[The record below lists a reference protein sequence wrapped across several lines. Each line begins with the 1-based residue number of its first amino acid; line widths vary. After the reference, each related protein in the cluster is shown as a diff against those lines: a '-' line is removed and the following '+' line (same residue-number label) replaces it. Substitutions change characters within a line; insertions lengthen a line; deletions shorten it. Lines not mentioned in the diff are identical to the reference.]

1 MEGDITAKASP
12 ARSHSSNSKARL
24 AQRASEVPLAPGHHQ
39 RYHYPSRI
47 HPAKPQP
54 PPSHSHTK
62 GTLHHSQATATAQP
76 HQLVTKG
83 LARQSQLKACKQGS
97 KRASKRASEQ
107 ASKRA
112 SNQSNQAAVNGR
124 RQRAKPFR

>member
-1 MEGDITAKASP
+1 MQGDITPKASP
-12 ARSHSSNSKARL
+12 ARTHSSNSKARL
-24 AQRASEVPLAPGHHQ
+24 PQRASEVPLAPGHHQ

-54 PPSHSHTK
+54 QPSHSHTK

-76 HQLVTKG
+76 HQGPSQTIPTQSKQ
-83 LARQSQLKACKQGS
+83 ARKQASQ
-97 KRASKRASEQ
+97 Q

-112 SNQSNQAAVNGR
+112 SNQSNQAAVSGR
-124 RQRAKPFR
+124 RQMAKPFR